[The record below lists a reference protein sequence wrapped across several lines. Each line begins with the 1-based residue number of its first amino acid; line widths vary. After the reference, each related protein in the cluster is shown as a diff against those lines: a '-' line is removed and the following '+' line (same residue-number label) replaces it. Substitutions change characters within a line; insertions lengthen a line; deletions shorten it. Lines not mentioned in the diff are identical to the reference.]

1 MYSPA
6 GTSTLTVEWFDCHLT
21 ADCFDNVRDI
31 YYQILL
37 SQLLIKPFI
46 CIIASIFSLT
56 FGCSNGSPPAAP
68 RPLPACINCSGHR
81 EARLTFSR
89 WRHRT
94 IFFFSIL
101 LPSRAWALRPAGDFD
116 GWGRAFSFYPSTRI
130 HPMRSDLS
138 WWTAPSSKYG
148 KCYRLY
154 VWTLLQVRIC
164 LDIYDVKGK

>member
-94 IFFFSIL
+94 IFFFLHPFAEPCVSSQACGGLWWMTASFLFLSINKN
-101 LPSRAWALRPAGDFD
+101 
-116 GWGRAFSFYPSTRI
+116 
-130 HPMRSDLS
+130 
-138 WWTAPSSKYG
+138 SSNEKRFIVVDSPVI
-148 KCYRLY
+148 K
-154 VWTLLQVRIC
+154 VWKML
-164 LDIYDVKGK
+164 